1 MHGVRSHYQI
11 ILWSLIDEDGMVKI
25 VATDW
30 GWKMHDG
37 TLVPAKTD
45 QDIAPDLLTSV
56 VRCKCRV
63 SKSSFYHLKILLSSR
78 ISTTE
83 LILVKIFLGT
93 FVNTACDLRLEFA
106 K

>member
-1 MHGVRSHYQI
+1 MSNTKSDIFFRYSKYVDQTCKGIISPEKLPPSDRATYLHGVRSHYQI

-45 QDIAPDLLTSV
+45 QDIAPD
-56 VRCKCRV
+56 
-63 SKSSFYHLKILLSSR
+63 
-78 ISTTE
+78 
-83 LILVKIFLGT
+83 
-93 FVNTACDLRLEFA
+93 
-106 K
+106 